1 MNQDKAEII
10 LWEIYNN
17 ARQLDDNDLEKAKA
31 EFQQLEGKDASPE
44 KLKAQQNLN
53 RARARVQASKSEA

>member
-1 MNQDKAEII
+1 MNQDKTEII

-31 EFQQLEGKDASPE
+31 IINQEINDRK
-44 KLKAQQNLN
+44 
-53 RARARVQASKSEA
+53 RM

>member
-1 MNQDKAEII
+1 MEQNKTEII

-31 EFQQLEGKDASPE
+31 IINQEINDRRR
-44 KLKAQQNLN
+44 N
-53 RARARVQASKSEA
+53 

>member
-1 MNQDKAEII
+1 MEQNKTEII

-31 EFQQLEGKDASPE
+31 IINQEINDRK
-44 KLKAQQNLN
+44 
-53 RARARVQASKSEA
+53 RM